1 MCCIVKRK
9 STTVMKT
16 VKSINNWALGLPIGL
31 GVLGIFWPG
40 FFVIALLATT
50 LTGLL
55 QVVAAVCFWR
65 EYPENRH
72 IKIYFV
78 GVLLF
83 FLLLAVLPETIDWIW
98 AMPLLLCIYLNV
110 IIYTQKEHPNETE

>member
-1 MCCIVKRK
+1 MCCIVKRN
-9 STTVMKT
+9 SITAMKT
-16 VKSINNWALGLPIGL
+16 VKSINNWALGVPIGL
-31 GVLGIFWPG
+31 GILGIAWPG
-40 FFVIALLATT
+40 LFVLALLSTT

-72 IKIYFV
+72 IKIYFA

-83 FLLLAVLPETIDWIW
+83 FFLLSVLPETMDWIW
-98 AMPLLLCIYLNV
+98 FTPFGLCIYLCV
-110 IIYTQKEHPNETE
+110 IIYTQKDLPNEPE